1 MFFCFNYE
9 KNSYTC
15 FFYVAF
21 ISIIKNTPTF
31 PRTKTKTF
39 QKFLLL
45 LGGSSGLLLSGFESS
60 FQHLGAVGSSF
71 AGNNGE
77 VVLGQFNVVLLGLS
91 QGLGNGTLLS
101 GQSGATTKNFGVGV
115 QLDELTYVGQRI
127 ETTYATEYLLA
138 GIAENLA
145 DFFGFKKTSQVGVG
159 HLGLGKIVALLQG
172 GARFPGAEKF
182 VQTSESRFGPDD
194 KTTNMTARSQ
204 LQQVHLVD
212 GHGFNAGDVAEG
224 TTETFILVVNDE
236 GTFAGN
242 ATTIAHSTTAST
254 ETLGF
259 VHLLDV
265 SPDLHASEEDNSL
278 LGLLQLLYFIRD
290 NQWEFR
296 DAIDD
301 VTLRLDKGWDARGS
315 NSGNQSIT
323 TLVYVDLAV
332 PATVGLSGGEH
343 TTTTTH
349 VTESTLAGTVSTTTT
364 DTGNTGNS
372 TTSTPRF
379 SRGLVTGLFADSIRL
394 TLVATHQL

>member
-1 MFFCFNYE
+1 
-9 KNSYTC
+9 
-15 FFYVAF
+15 
-21 ISIIKNTPTF
+21 
-31 PRTKTKTF
+31 
-39 QKFLLL
+39 
-45 LGGSSGLLLSGFESS
+45 
-60 FQHLGAVGSSF
+60 
-71 AGNNGE
+71 
-77 VVLGQFNVVLLGLS
+77 
-91 QGLGNGTLLS
+91 
-101 GQSGATTKNFGVGV
+101 
-115 QLDELTYVGQRI
+115 
-127 ETTYATEYLLA
+127 
-138 GIAENLA
+138 
-145 DFFGFKKTSQVGVG
+145 
-159 HLGLGKIVALLQG
+159 
-172 GARFPGAEKF
+172 
-182 VQTSESRFGPDD
+182 
-194 KTTNMTARSQ
+194 MTARSQ

-224 TTETFILVVNDE
+224 TTKTFILVVNDE

-254 ETLGF
+254 ET
-259 VHLLDV
+259 
-265 SPDLHASEEDNSL
+265 PDLHASEEDNSL

-379 SRGLVTGLFADSIRL
+379 SRGLVT
-394 TLVATHQL
+394 